1 MSPIVHRFVVDPA
14 ERAVSTF
21 LQTFAVLLVG
31 TGSVA
36 LVGVQVWAKAADVA
50 GFAAI
55 LSLITSIL
63 TFAVPELPVMWD
75 IVWRTF
81 KTGLQA
87 FFGVLAADQMTHS
100 VVHANWTG
108 ALAVAVPVAL
118 AALLKSVAALAA
130 PWSSGASLAPAPT
143 A

>member
-1 MSPIVHRFVVDPA
+1 MSPIVQKYVLDPL

-21 LQTFAVLLVG
+21 VQAFAVLLVG

-36 LVGVQVWAKAADVA
+36 VVGVQEWAKAADVA

-63 TFAVPELPVMWD
+63 TFAVPELPVVWD
-75 IVWRTF
+75 IIWRTV

-100 VVHANWTG
+100 VLHADWKA

-130 PWSSGASLAPAPT
+130 PWSKDASLAPA